1 MLKKRGIKKME
12 KYENMLKQLQNGEKK
27 SIEIEKEQFYEF
39 REVLVKH
46 PLFKHYRGEAKQN
59 GRVIYTYQEIP
70 RS

>member
-1 MLKKRGIKKME
+1 MKGIENME
-12 KYENMLKQLQNGEKK
+12 KYENMIKQLQNGEIN

-46 PLFKHYRGEAKQN
+46 PLFKHFRGEAKQN
-59 GRVIYTYQEIP
+59 GRIIYTYQEIP

>member
-1 MLKKRGIKKME
+1 ME
-12 KYENMLKQLQNGEKK
+12 KYENMLKQLQNGELK

-46 PLFKHYRGEAKQN
+46 PLFKNFRGEAKQN
-59 GRVIYTYQEIP
+59 GRVIYTYQEVA

>member
-1 MLKKRGIKKME
+1 ME
-12 KYENMLKQLQNGEKK
+12 KYENMIKQFQNGEIS

-46 PLFKHYRGEAKQN
+46 PLFKHIRGEAKQN

>member
-1 MLKKRGIKKME
+1 ME
-12 KYENMLKQLQNGEKK
+12 KYENMLKQLQNGELK

-59 GRVIYTYQEIP
+59 GRVIYTYQEIKKLI
-70 RS
+70 

>member
-1 MLKKRGIKKME
+1 ME
-12 KYENMLKQLQNGEKK
+12 KYENMLKQLQNGELQ

-46 PLFKHYRGEAKQN
+46 PLFKHFRGEAKQN
-59 GRVIYTYQEIP
+59 GRLIYTYQEVA

>member
-1 MLKKRGIKKME
+1 ME
-12 KYENMLKQLQNGEKK
+12 KYENMLKQLQNGELQ

-46 PLFKHYRGEAKQN
+46 PLFKHFRGEAKQN
-59 GRVIYTYQEIP
+59 GRVIYTYQEVA